1 MARHTPA
8 AGGRTKEVSADSAD
22 GPTDPNGARATS
34 PDPVELLRSRSYLVL
49 LVFGAVVGVLAAVVA
64 FFFLKA
70 VQEVQHYVFTSLP
83 KEVGFSSEPLWWPL
97 PWLALAG
104 LLVALTI
111 HYLPG
116 TAGHK
121 PAEGFKTGSPVQ
133 PIELPGIVLASFATL
148 SLGVVLG
155 PEAPLIAIGSG
166 LGVLTVRL
174 VKRDAPATAIAVIGG
189 AGSFAAIS
197 TLLGSP
203 IVGAFL
209 LMEAA
214 GIGGAILGVVL
225 VPGLLAAGIGS
236 LIFVG
241 LDSWTGFGTMSLAI
255 PQIPPAGSPRGA
267 EFLWAIGIGV
277 AAAIVGTA
285 IRRLALVLQPI
296 VERRMLLLTPIVGLA
311 IGGLAIVFEKATG
324 RSSSQVLFSGQSDLA
339 PVIHNAA
346 SWSLGALTLLMA
358 CKALAYGASLS
369 SFRGGPIFPAMF
381 IGAVGGIALSHAPG
395 LPMIA
400 GVGMGIGAMAVAM
413 LGLPLT
419 SVLLATVFLQAD
431 ALDLMPLVIVA
442 VVVAYVTSA
451 RFAPPPKPAPPDA
464 SPSPG

>member
-1 MARHTPA
+1 MARDSPA
-8 AGGRTKEVSADSAD
+8 TEGRTKGVSAEATDGVADPSA
-22 GPTDPNGARATS
+22 GRAT
-34 PDPVELLRSRSYLVL
+34 PDPAELLRSRSYLVL

-70 VQEVQHYVFTSLP
+70 VGEVQHYVFTSLP
-83 KEVGFSSEPLWWPL
+83 QDVGFSGEPIWWPL

-104 LLVALTI
+104 LIVALTI

-166 LGVLTVRL
+166 LGVLTVWL

-255 PQIPPAGSPRGA
+255 PQIPEAGSPRGA

-277 AAAIVGTA
+277 AAAIVGNA
-285 IRRLALVLQPI
+285 IRRLALAMQPI
-296 VERRMLLLTPIVGLA
+296 VERRIVLLTPVVGLVV
-311 IGGLAIVFEKATG
+311 GGLAIAFEKATG

-346 SWSLGALTLLMA
+346 SWSIGALTLLMA

-442 VVVAYVTSA
+442 VVVSYVTSA
-451 RFAPPPKPAPPDA
+451 RLAPPPSPTPSDA
-464 SPSPG
+464 SPASA

>member
-1 MARHTPA
+1 MARHSPA
-8 AGGRTKEVSADSAD
+8 AEGRTKEVSHESA
-22 GPTDPNGARATS
+22 AT

-70 VQEVQHYVFTSLP
+70 VGEVQHYVFTSLP
-83 KEVGFSSEPLWWPL
+83 QDVGFSGEPIWWPL

-104 LLVALTI
+104 LIVALTI

-166 LGVLTVRL
+166 LGVLTVWL

-255 PQIPPAGSPRGA
+255 PQIPEAGSPRGA

-277 AAAIVGTA
+277 AAAIVGNA
-285 IRRLALVLQPI
+285 IRRLALAMQPI
-296 VERRMLLLTPIVGLA
+296 VERRIVLLTPVVGLVVGA
-311 IGGLAIVFEKATG
+311 LAIAFEKATG

-346 SWSLGALTLLMA
+346 SWSIGALTLLMA

-442 VVVAYVTSA
+442 VVVSYVTSA
-451 RFAPPPKPAPPDA
+451 RLAPPPSPTPSDA
-464 SPSPG
+464 SPASA